1 MTEPDRSKPCA
12 PRPDGRDERPARP
25 PHVERAREPRAPTG
39 TARGAI
45 IAIDGPAA
53 SGKST
58 VARELARRLGLAF
71 LSSGDL
77 YRAMTWACL
86 RGGGDG
92 RDEGAVARVAA
103 RTRLEIIRNGD
114 DCFPRI
120 DGEDPRAHLRDDAVN
135 ACVSAVSAVPAV
147 RDLVTVAIREFG
159 RGTGAVIEGRDIAS
173 AVFPETPYKFYIDA
187 SPEVRQRR
195 RDRQGQSDE
204 IARRDLLDS
213 TRATAPLVV
222 AAGAVVI
229 DSSELDVQGVVAA
242 VMGKLPEL
250 KKTGSNEQTG
260 STGVPPVTTRSTPF
274 FTPSDNIHIRERNL
288 PHWQQD
294 QKYFFVTWRLAD
306 SLPANFMRSWKL
318 EAEAWLKAQQHPLS
332 DNIKDEYH
340 RLFSDRL
347 DQELDAG
354 HGSCLLR
361 EPACARIVASA
372 MHHFDGQRYN
382 LIAFVVMPN
391 HVHVLFRMAPDEDLS
406 KIIHSWK
413 SFTAHEINKARKTE
427 GAVWQDEYFDRIVRD
442 EDHLRRIVAY
452 IERNPEKAGLANI
465 DVYTAGKVG
474 SKGQTGSNEQTGSTG
489 VPPVMPDRHRRDAC
503 APWEKRDPLEKRV
516 SWKKCDPRKKGAP

>member
-1 MTEPDRSKPCA
+1 MADSPPNKPA
-12 PRPDGRDERPARP
+12 A
-25 PHVERAREPRAPTG
+25 VV
-39 TARGAI
+39 

-58 VARELARRLGLAF
+58 VARELARRLGFGF

-86 RGGGDG
+86 RRGIDC
-92 RDEGAVARVAA
+92 RDEDQVTAVAGS
-103 RTRLEIIRNGD
+103 TRLELCRDGD
-114 DCFPRI
+114 DCFPQI
-120 DGEDPRAHLRDDAVN
+120 DGEDPRQHLRDDAVN
-135 ACVSAVSAVPAV
+135 ANVSPVSAVPAV
-147 RDLVTVAIREFG
+147 RRLVTAAIRAHA
-159 RGTGAVIEGRDIAS
+159 RDANIAIEGRDIAS
-173 AVFPETPYKFYIDA
+173 AVFPDTPHKFYIDA

-195 RDRQGQSDE
+195 RSDQGQTDE
-204 IARRDLLDS
+204 IARRDLIDS
-213 TRATAPLVV
+213 TRTTAPLTV
-222 AAGAVVI
+222 AEGAVVI
-229 DSSELDVQGVVAA
+229 DSSELDVEGVVAA
-242 VMGKLPEL
+242 VMGKLRGL
-250 KKTGSNEQTG
+250 KKTG

-294 QKYFFVTWRLAD
+294 QKYYFVTWRLAD
-306 SLPANFMRSWKL
+306 SLPANFMRGWKL
-318 EAEAWLKAQQHPLS
+318 EAEAWLKSQQHPLS
-332 DNIKDEYH
+332 DNSKDEYH

-347 DQELDAG
+347 DKELDTG

-372 MHHFDGQRYN
+372 MRHFDGQRYN

-391 HVHVLFRMAPDEDLS
+391 HVHVLFRIAPDEDLS

-427 GAVWQDEYFDRIVRD
+427 CAVWQDEYFDRIVRD

-465 DVYTAGKVG
+465 DVYTAGKA
-474 SKGQTGSNEQTGSTG
+474 GSNDQSGSTG
-489 VPPVMPDRHRRDAC
+489 VPPVMSARHRRDAC
-503 APWEKRDPLEKRV
+503 APWERCVPWKKRDR
-516 SWKKCDPRKKGAP
+516 

>member
-1 MTEPDRSKPCA
+1 M
-12 PRPDGRDERPARP
+12 
-25 PHVERAREPRAPTG
+25 
-39 TARGAI
+39 
-45 IAIDGPAA
+45 
-53 SGKST
+53 
-58 VARELARRLGLAF
+58 
-71 LSSGDL
+71 
-77 YRAMTWACL
+77 
-86 RGGGDG
+86 
-92 RDEGAVARVAA
+92 
-103 RTRLEIIRNGD
+103 
-114 DCFPRI
+114 
-120 DGEDPRAHLRDDAVN
+120 
-135 ACVSAVSAVPAV
+135 
-147 RDLVTVAIREFG
+147 
-159 RGTGAVIEGRDIAS
+159 IEGRDIAS

-195 RDRQGQSDE
+195 RNRQGQTDE

-222 AAGAVVI
+222 AEGAVVI
-229 DSSELDVQGVVAA
+229 DSSELDVEGVVAA
-242 VMGKLPEL
+242 VMEKL
-250 KKTGSNEQTG
+250 KKTGSNEETG

-294 QKYFFVTWRLAD
+294 QKCFFVTWRLAD
-306 SLPANFMRSWKL
+306 SLPAHFLRSWKL

-332 DNIKDEYH
+332 DTGKDEYH

-361 EPACARIVASA
+361 EPASARIVASA
-372 MHHFDGQRYN
+372 MRHFDGQRYD

-391 HVHVLFRMAPDEDLS
+391 HVHVLFRMAPNEDLS

-413 SFTAHEINKARKTE
+413 SFTAHEISKARKTE

-442 EDHLRRIVAY
+442 EDHLQRLVAY

-465 DVYTAGKVG
+465 EVFTARKAG
-474 SKGQTGSNEQTGSTG
+474 SKKGPRSNEQAGSTG
-489 VPPVMPDRHRRDAC
+489 VPPVMSVRHRRDAC
-503 APWEKRDPLEKRV
+503 APWNKRDP
-516 SWKKCDPRKKGAP
+516 